1 MKLVVPIMKENGPEL
16 VEVKTSFSER
26 MKFIEI
32 SHNGK
37 RIKLTKETWDRIFKE
52 TKKMFLKMRKAA

>member
-1 MKLVVPIMKENGPEL
+1 MTLIFPIMKEKGPEL

-37 RIKLTKETWDRIFKE
+37 RIKLTQETWDRIFKE